1 MKKSQFKIDITTV
14 IAILLFSG
22 MGYAQKFNP
31 ENYKTFYNFKTIKQ
45 ADNSRLFEVSFI
57 TQNLEDK
64 TDEMPVYKA
73 EIKFLNILDDQ
84 EILLGSLPTGKDGK
98 AQLVLKKEQKYLKN
112 SDGFIKIVARFE
124 DSELVEAQEEEVSF
138 KDVFFELNLTDIDS
152 VKTVSLKAYTL
163 NDLGEEIPVD
173 STDVAFFV
181 GGMLSKLKIEEGTIE
196 QGTYEFEYTQDLP
209 GDKNGNLTVFA
220 MLEDDENYA
229 NVMQSKSAKFGTPID
244 VTNVTYNQLWSNAA
258 PIWMYV
264 VLSILLIGVWLN
276 FLYTILNLI
285 KIKKEEIKPIE
296 E

>member
-1 MKKSQFKIDITTV
+1 M
-14 IAILLFSG
+14 LH
-22 MGYAQKFNP
+22 
-31 ENYKTFYNFKTIKQ
+31 
-45 ADNSRLFEVSFI
+45 
-57 TQNLEDK
+57 
-64 TDEMPVYKA
+64 
-73 EIKFLNILDDQ
+73 
-84 EILLGSLPTGKDGK
+84 
-98 AQLVLKKEQKYLKN
+98 
-112 SDGFIKIVARFE
+112 
-124 DSELVEAQEEEVSF
+124 
-138 KDVFFELNLTDIDS
+138 
-152 VKTVSLKAYTL
+152 
-163 NDLGEEIPVD
+163 
-173 STDVAFFV
+173 FFV

-229 NVMQSKSAKFGTPID
+229 NVMQSKSAKFGTPIAVTK
-244 VTNVTYNQLWSNAA
+244 VTNNQLWSNAA